1 MMNARHLRI
10 ALLAP
15 ALSLSSGALA
25 QGRPAPAR
33 DSTVVVLLGTGTP
46 AATPDA
52 SGPATAVVVGSRV
65 LLFDAGPGVERRL
78 AEAGLPFGRGSKVPT
93 LFVTHLHTDH
103 TLGLPD
109 LIFTSWVMGRR
120 TPLQAYGPRGL
131 GRMVDHLMAAYAED
145 VRIRTDGLE
154 HETRGG
160 ERVAVREIGAG
171 VVYDSAGV
179 RVTAIPVEHGSWPQ
193 AFGYRIDTPDRSIVI
208 SGDTRPTA
216 ALERAA
222 RGVDILIHEVYPES
236 RLAPE
241 QRPGGDDWPRYMR
254 AFHTSDVELGRIAAR
269 VRPRLLILH
278 HIVRMGGTDAEL
290 LRGVRVGG
298 YAGRVVIGR
307 DLDRYR

>member
-1 MMNARHLRI
+1 MTHRHIRLGLI
-10 ALLAP
+10 AAGFPLASI
-15 ALSLSSGALA
+15 AAA

-33 DSTVVVLLGTGTP
+33 DGTVVVLLGTGTP
-46 AATPDA
+46 APTPDA
-52 SGPATAVVVGSRV
+52 SGPATAVVVGTRV
-65 LLFDAGPGVERRL
+65 FLFDAGPGVVRRL
-78 AEAGLPFGRGSKVPT
+78 AEAGLPFGRGSHVPA
-93 LFVTHLHTDH
+93 LFITHLHSDH

-120 TPLQAYGPRGL
+120 TPLAAYGPRGL
-131 GRMVDHLMAAYAED
+131 RRMVDHLMEAYAED
-145 VRIRTDGLE
+145 VRIRTEGQE

-171 VVYDSAGV
+171 IVYDSAGV

-193 AFGYRIDTPDRSIVI
+193 AFGYRIDTPDRSVVI
-208 SGDTRPTA
+208 SGDTRPSA
-216 ALERAA
+216 ALEKAA
-222 RGVDILIHEVYPES
+222 RGVDILIHEVYPEV

-269 VRPRLLILH
+269 ARPRLLILH

-290 LRGVRVGG
+290 LRGVRAGG
-298 YAGRVVIGR
+298 FTGRVVIGR
-307 DLDRYR
+307 DLERYR